1 MVNNWKI
8 FSNIFAFP
16 ASSRVLFLRPLFP
29 GTLSHDA
36 GCAAPH
42 TRPPPPPLLS
52 GFWSKGLPTLGAPDE
67 TLFEADLPKASASFQ
82 GPRRR
87 RQPKREKK
95 RGGNE
100 KVGAGEKKSRVPF
113 CACGGGERKG
123 KSNVEH
129 PDAGKKRMLGKEG
142 EEGIEVSLAASFEPS
157 QIYGHIYKLVR

>member
-87 RQPKREKK
+87 RQPKSEREK

-100 KVGAGEKKSRVPF
+100 KVGAGEEKIEFLFAPAEAEK
-113 CACGGGERKG
+113 ERG
-123 KSNVEH
+123 K
-129 PDAGKKRMLGKEG
+129 AM
-142 EEGIEVSLAASFEPS
+142 
-157 QIYGHIYKLVR
+157 